1 MTHAIRMHAT
11 GGPEVLRWEAIDVG
25 LPGPGEVR
33 LRHTAAGLNYM
44 DVYYRLG
51 LYPAKLPIV
60 LGNEAAG
67 VVEEVGAGVVDL
79 KPGDRVAYVTPAVG
93 AYAQARVIAADQLI
107 RLPDGISDVQGA
119 AMMMRGMTVQ
129 YLLRRTYRVAPGDT
143 ILVHAAAGGIGL
155 VMCQWARHL
164 GATVIGTVSTDEKAE
179 LALAHGCT
187 HTINYARE
195 DFVRRVSEL
204 TGGRKVAV
212 VYDGVGKD
220 TFAKSLDC
228 LQPMGMAVLFGHAS
242 GKVPPFDLLTLAG
255 KGSLYVT
262 RPALWSYIASRA
274 DLVATANELFEAV
287 VGGTVK
293 IPVNQSY
300 PLREAARAHHDLEM
314 RKTTGATVLTV

>member
-1 MTHAIRMHAT
+1 MTHAIRIHAP

-25 LPGPGEVR
+25 MPAPGEVR
-33 LRHTAAGLNYM
+33 LKHTAAGLNYM

-51 LYPAKLPIV
+51 LYPATLPIV
-60 LGNEAAG
+60 PGNEAAG
-67 VVEEVGAGVVDL
+67 IVEEVGAGVADL

-93 AYAQARVIAADQLI
+93 AYSQARVIAADQLV
-107 RLPDGISDVQGA
+107 RLPDSISDVEGA

-179 LALAHGCT
+179 LATAHGCT

-195 DFVRRVSEL
+195 DFVQRVSEL
-204 TGGRKVAV
+204 TDGRKVAV

-220 TFAKSLDC
+220 TFSKSLDC
-228 LQPMGMAVLFGHAS
+228 LKPMGTLVLFGHAS

-262 RPALWSYIASRA
+262 RPTLWNHIASRA
-274 DLVATANELFEAV
+274 DLVATANELIGAV
-287 VGGTVK
+287 VGGIVK

>member
-1 MTHAIRMHAT
+1 MTHGIRLHAL
-11 GGPEVLRWEAIDVG
+11 GGPEVLRWEAIEVAS
-25 LPGPGEVR
+25 PGANEVR
-33 LRHTAAGLNYM
+33 LRHTAAGVNYM

-67 VVEEVGAGVVDL
+67 VVEELGAGVTDFKL
-79 KPGDRVAYVTPAVG
+79 GDRVAYVTPATG
-93 AYAQARVIAADQLI
+93 AYSEARVLAADQLVK
-107 RLPDGISDVQGA
+107 LPDAISDVQGA
-119 AMMMRGMTVQ
+119 TMMMRGMTVQ

-143 ILVHAAAGGIGL
+143 LLVHAAAGGIGL

-164 GATVIGTVSTDEKAE
+164 GATVIGTVSTEDKAR

-187 HTINYARE
+187 HVINYARE
-195 DFVRRVSEL
+195 DFVQRVSEL
-204 TGGRKVAV
+204 TEGRKVAV

-220 TFAKSLDC
+220 TFARSLDC
-228 LQPMGMAVLFGHAS
+228 LRPMGTLVLFGHAS

-262 RPALWSYIASRA
+262 RPTLWTYIATRA
-274 DLVATANELFEAV
+274 DLVATANELIEVMTGGAV
-287 VGGTVK
+287 R

-300 PLREAARAHHDLEM
+300 PLREAAQAHRDLEA
-314 RKTTGATVLTV
+314 RRTTGATVLAV